1 MPGQKGSTPVKM
13 NRFFAALLAVAALG
27 IGAAAYLG
35 VTSTPAHAITVPY
48 SQQPRIGFYQEA
60 GLNVAA
66 GAVINSPVY
75 DMSKVSECT
84 ILADNS
90 GGGVARNLVA
100 NWLAND
106 GTTVVYSFTT
116 VVAIATRG
124 ILSISPTA
132 STASLPAT
140 VVAVPAQTG
149 KKMSFTL
156 SAAGAAVGSLVII
169 CQ

>member
-1 MPGQKGSTPVKM
+1 MKKV
-13 NRFFAALLAVAALG
+13 LG
-27 IGAAAYLG
+27 IALTALVITLG
-35 VTSTPAHAITVPY
+35 VGASIFATHIRDARAITVPY
-48 SQQPRIGFYQEA
+48 AQQPRIALYNEA
-60 GLNVAA
+60 GINVAA
-66 GAVINSPVY
+66 GAVINSAVFPM
-75 DMSKVSECT
+75 DRVSECT
-84 ILADNS
+84 IIADNS
-90 GGGVARNLVA
+90 AGGVARNLVA

-106 GTTVVYSFTT
+106 GTTVVYSFSTS
-116 VVAIATRG
+116 VGIATRG
-124 ILSISPTA
+124 LLTISPTA